1 MVVPRQHKGHSHHY
15 SSVAALDILEGPV
28 PLHVDPCDAAGAEAK
43 IGGVKVVSIIVPG
56 EIGFR
61 GLVSRTL
68 AAVCTMACP
77 IHPESDVFRYE
88 LVSAVGEAFNNA
100 VLHAYAF
107 TRGDVC
113 LTVSF
118 DSVRI
123 VVELVETGEAFDPE
137 AVPELA
143 GDEPQ
148 ESGMGLFIIRRFVD
162 ELLYT
167 PGPPNRLRM
176 VKRLPKP

>member
-1 MVVPRQHKGHSHHY
+1 M
-15 SSVAALDILEGPV
+15 
-28 PLHVDPCDAAGAEAK
+28 PLHVDPRDAASAKAE
-43 IGGVKVVSIIVPG
+43 GLGVRVVSINVPG

-61 GLVSRTL
+61 GLVSRMV

-77 IHPESDVFRYE
+77 IHCAGEVFRHE
-88 LVSAVGEAFNNA
+88 VVSAVGEAFNNA
-100 VLHAYAF
+100 VFHAYAL

-113 LTVSF
+113 LTMSF
-118 DSVRI
+118 DMARI
-123 VVELVETGEAFDPE
+123 VIELVETGTAFDPE

-176 VKRLPKP
+176 VKRLPQP

>member
-1 MVVPRQHKGHSHHY
+1 M
-15 SSVAALDILEGPV
+15 DILEAPV
-28 PLHVDPCDAAGAEAK
+28 PLHVDPCDAKAAEAES
-43 IGGVKVVSIIVPG
+43 VKVVSINVPG

-77 IHPESDVFRYE
+77 IHPAGEVFRYE

-100 VLHAYAF
+100 VFHAYAL
-107 TRGDVC
+107 THGDVC

-123 VVELVETGEAFDPE
+123 VVELVETGMTFDREAI
-137 AVPELA
+137 PELA

-148 ESGMGLFIIRRFVD
+148 ESGMGLFIIRKFVD
-162 ELLYT
+162 ELLYI

-176 VKRLPKP
+176 VKLLPQP

>member
-1 MVVPRQHKGHSHHY
+1 VT
-15 SSVAALDILEGPV
+15 ALGVLEGPV
-28 PLHVDPCDAAGAEAK
+28 PLQVDPCDPAAAEAK
-43 IGGVKVVSIIVPG
+43 IVGVKVVSIIVPG

-77 IHPESDVFRYE
+77 IHPAGDVFRYE

-100 VLHAYAF
+100 VFHAYAL

-123 VVELVETGEAFDPE
+123 VVELEETGEAFHPE

-148 ESGMGLFIIRRFVD
+148 ESGMGLFIIRSFVD

-176 VKRLPKP
+176 VKLLPKP